1 MSDKVLLSV
10 VISPSI
16 EDAFVDLLLEHDVVS
31 GFTSFAVN
39 GHGVSAHSLSP
50 AEKVAGH
57 QRQLLFQTYLLQ
69 QQAHQLIDSIK
80 QHFAGSGIHY
90 WMTPVIDAGRVA

>member
-1 MSDKVLLSV
+1 MADNVLLSI

-16 EDAFVDLLLEHDVVS
+16 EDAFVDLLLEHDAVS

-39 GHGVSAHSLSP
+39 GHGVSVHSLTP
-50 AEKVAGH
+50 AEQVAGH
-57 QRQLLFQTYLLQ
+57 QRQRLFQTYLPQ
-69 QQAHQLIDSIK
+69 PQAHELIDNLK

-90 WMTPVIDAGRVA
+90 WMIPLVGAGRVA